1 MAAQMATRRIAIATS
16 CRLGGKRRARIPFP
30 MTRPNR
36 HDKNTFEDAEKVTVK
51 PFDAVRVTETGLK
64 MTLPAC
70 SVVEVT
76 IRG

>member
-1 MAAQMATRRIAIATS
+1 M
-16 CRLGGKRRARIPFP
+16 
-30 MTRPNR
+30 

-51 PFDAVRVTETGLK
+51 PFDTVRMTETGLN

>member
-1 MAAQMATRRIAIATS
+1 M
-16 CRLGGKRRARIPFP
+16 
-30 MTRPNR
+30 

>member
-1 MAAQMATRRIAIATS
+1 MVVHLSGASAKNVI
-16 CRLGGKRRARIPFP
+16 ARILTGD
-30 MTRPNR
+30 M

-51 PFDAVRVTETGLK
+51 PFDAVRVTETGLT

>member
-1 MAAQMATRRIAIATS
+1 MAITPKDRMALLMRYSSSVFCWLPPKLAMAGQ
-16 CRLGGKRRARIPFP
+16 RL
-30 MTRPNR
+30 T
-36 HDKNTFEDAEKVTVK
+36 VT

>member
-1 MAAQMATRRIAIATS
+1 MT
-16 CRLGGKRRARIPFP
+16 ARILTGD
-30 MTRPNR
+30 M

-51 PFDAVRVTETGLK
+51 PFDAVRVTETGLN